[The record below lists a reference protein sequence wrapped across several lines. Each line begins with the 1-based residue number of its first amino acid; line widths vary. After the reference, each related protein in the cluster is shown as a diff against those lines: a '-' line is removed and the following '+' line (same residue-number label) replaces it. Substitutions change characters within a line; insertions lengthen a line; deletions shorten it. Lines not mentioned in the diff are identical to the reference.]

1 MRKYLLLSPAKIN
14 LVLQVLNKREDGYH
28 NIYTI
33 FQKIDLFDE
42 IELKKSITFSL
53 EFFSDDGEV
62 ELEEN
67 LVYKA
72 YVRFKEVF
80 GIRENHSIRIKK
92 SIPIGAGLGGGSSNA
107 ATLLKGMA
115 YLYGIDP
122 QSEEIYKIGRSLGAD
137 VPFFISSYLCAVGE
151 GIGDELKPYPN
162 FSAWYILICP
172 NFKVSTKW
180 AYEKLSLNKDRL
192 PIYYSADVPPW
203 SCAEGLINDF
213 KNLIFH
219 VFPVLKTFEELL
231 RSYRCCGTGLSG
243 TGPTVFGVFSKEFPF
258 MVYKDLKRQIKE
270 AKVFLVKNLEEA

>member
-14 LVLQVLNKREDGYH
+14 LVLQVLNKRKDGYH

-42 IELKKSITFSL
+42 IELKKSVGFSL
-53 EFFSDDGEV
+53 EFFSDDGEIK
-62 ELEEN
+62 LEEN

-92 SIPIGAGLGGGSSNA
+92 SIPIGAGLGGGSGNA

-122 QSEEIYKIGRSLGAD
+122 QSKEIYQIGKSLGAD
-137 VPFFISSYLCAVGE
+137 VPFFISPYLCAIGE

-180 AYEKLSLNKDRL
+180 AYENLGLDKRF
-192 PIYYSADVPPW
+192 PTCYSTDVPPW

-213 KNLIFH
+213 KNLIFSM
-219 VFPVLKTFEELL
+219 FPILGTFEELL
-231 RSYRCCGTGLSG
+231 RSYGCCGTGLSG
-243 TGPTVFGVFSKEFPF
+243 TGPTVFGVFTKEFPF
-258 MVYKDLKRQIKE
+258 FIYEELRRQLKE
-270 AKVFLVKNLEEA
+270 ARVFLVKNLEEN